1 MGVKMR
7 TKADVFIIESL
18 DPDDEGNG
26 RFEGSVISSILR
38 LHGKQP
44 KYRYVRTRKDFEK
57 AIKEFGKSQYRYL
70 HISAHGDKEGLC
82 TTNQEPIDFDE
93 LGDIL
98 QPHLKGKR
106 LFLSACSMVHED
118 MAAYVI
124 PKTECFSV
132 MGPAD
137 DIDFH
142 RAALFWAS
150 LYHLMFLKDAKKFN
164 RARLTE
170 TLTKTSDLFEVNIK
184 FFYRSESS
192 KGFTEVDVHPEKKAT
207 STEIVPGCTTD
218 LPKP

>member
-1 MGVKMR
+1 ML

-44 KYRYVRTRKDFEK
+44 KYRYVRTREDFEK
-57 AIKEFGKSQYRYL
+57 AVKEFGKSRYRYL

-82 TTNQEPIDFDE
+82 TTNLENIDFDE
-93 LGDIL
+93 LGDLL
-98 QPHLKGKR
+98 QPYLKGKR
-106 LFLSACSMVHED
+106 LFLSACSMAHKD

-124 PKTECFSV
+124 PKTECYSV
-132 MGPAD
+132 MGPED

-150 LYHLMFLKDAKKFN
+150 LYHLMFLKNAEKFS
-164 RARLTE
+164 RSDLTE
-170 TLTKTSDLFEVNIK
+170 TLTKASDLFEVNIK
-184 FFYRSESS
+184 FFYRSESAS
-192 KGFTEVDVHPEKKAT
+192 GFGEADVHKEKKA
-207 STEIVPGCTTD
+207 
-218 LPKP
+218 KAKRR

>member
-1 MGVKMR
+1 MLR

-44 KYRYVRTRKDFEK
+44 KYRYVRTREEFEE
-57 AIKEFGKSQYRYL
+57 AVEEFGKSRYRYL

-82 TTNQEPIDFDE
+82 TTNLAPIDFDE
-93 LGDIL
+93 LGDML
-98 QPHLKGKR
+98 KPHFKDKR

-132 MGPAD
+132 MGPED
-137 DIDFH
+137 DIEFH
-142 RAALFWAS
+142 RAAVFWAS
-150 LYHLMFLKDAKKFN
+150 LYHLMFLKDAEKMN
-164 RARLTE
+164 RPRLVE
-170 TLTKTSDLFEVNIK
+170 TLKKASDLFEVNVK
-184 FFYRSESS
+184 FFYRAPTDR
-192 KGFTEVDVHPEKKAT
+192 GFGEAEVHPEK
-207 STEIVPGCTTD
+207 
-218 LPKP
+218 LPNKKLGSKR

>member
-1 MGVKMR
+1 MLR

-38 LHGKQP
+38 LHGKHP
-44 KYRYVRTRKDFEK
+44 MYRYVRTREEFEE
-57 AIKEFGKSQYRYL
+57 AVKEFGKSRYRYL

-82 TTNQEPIDFDE
+82 TTNLEPIDFDE
-93 LGDIL
+93 LGDML
-98 QPHLKGKR
+98 QPYLKDKR

-124 PKTECFSV
+124 PKTDCFSV
-132 MGPAD
+132 MGPED
-137 DIDFH
+137 DIEFH

-150 LYHLMFLKDAKKFN
+150 LYHLMFLKDSEKFN

-170 TLTKTSDLFEVNIK
+170 TLTKASDLFEVNVK
-184 FFYRSESS
+184 FFYRSESTR
-192 KGFTEVDVHPEKKAT
+192 GFGEADVHPGKKLNKKLT
-207 STEIVPGCTTD
+207 KKG
-218 LPKP
+218 